1 VFYDCRD
8 GKMKIGIFDSGLGG
22 LSVLHCAR
30 QIAPD
35 FDYIFYADE
44 KNVPY
49 GEKAPEQ
56 VKEYA
61 RQAIDF
67 LVENGA
73 EAVII
78 ACNTATSALPMEIRN
93 SYGIP
98 VIGMEPAIKQA
109 VRLYG
114 AEKKRILIAATEVT
128 INGKKLHN
136 LVDDVDRQHQADMVA
151 LPGLVRFA
159 ERGIYEGEEV
169 ESYLSQALSSF
180 DMEQYGT
187 VVLGCTHFNYFK
199 NAFINVFGR
208 HIHFVDG
215 NRGTVNQVLRRLGM
229 TDRIKAE
236 PAAGPMLL
244 SVTSGVDD
252 GRVSVYFSGMAVD
265 ENEMQRVFNC
275 LKQLDLVYGIN

>member
-1 VFYDCRD
+1 
-8 GKMKIGIFDSGLGG
+8 MKIGIFDSGLGG

-44 KNVPY
+44 QNVPY
-49 GEKAPEQ
+49 GEKTPEQ
-56 VKEYA
+56 VKGYA

-78 ACNTATSALPMEIRN
+78 ACNTATSALPMEVRN

-109 VRLYG
+109 IKLYSS
-114 AEKKRILIAATEVT
+114 EHKRILIAATAVT
-128 INGKKLHN
+128 IKGQKLHK
-136 LVDDVDRQHQADMVA
+136 LLDKVDGEHQADMVA

-159 ERGIYEGEEV
+159 ERGIYEGDEV
-169 ESYLSQALSSF
+169 ERYLESALA
-180 DMEQYGT
+180 DLEMEQYGT

-199 NAFINVFGR
+199 NAFINAFGR

-215 NRGTVNQVLRRLGM
+215 NRGTVNQVFRRLGL
-229 TDRIKAE
+229 TERLVESEQCERQERITAKE
-236 PAAGPMLL
+236 NG
-244 SVTSGVDD
+244 SVA
-252 GRVSVYFSGMAVD
+252 VYFSGVAVG
-265 ENEMQRVFNC
+265 EKEMQRVYDSFN
-275 LKQLDLVYGIN
+275 QLDKVYGIN

>member
-1 VFYDCRD
+1 M
-8 GKMKIGIFDSGLGG
+8 MKIGIFDSGLGG

-30 QIAPD
+30 QIAPN

-44 KNVPY
+44 QNVPY
-49 GEKAPEQ
+49 GEKTPEQ
-56 VKEYA
+56 VKGYA

-78 ACNTATSALPMEIRN
+78 ACNTATSALPMEVRN

-109 VRLYG
+109 IRLYSG
-114 AEKKRILIAATEVT
+114 EHKRILIAATEVT
-128 INGKKLHN
+128 IKGKKLHN
-136 LVDDVDRQHQADMVA
+136 LLDKVDGEHQADMVA

-159 ERGIYEGEEV
+159 ERGIYEGDEV
-169 ESYLSQALSSF
+169 EKYLRSALSDL

-199 NAFINVFGR
+199 NAFINAFGR

-215 NRGTVNQVLRRLGM
+215 NRGTVNQMLRKLNLQEY
-229 TDRIKAE
+229 IKIST
-236 PAAGPMLL
+236 AADTSLL
-244 SVTSGVDD
+244 SVVSGVDD
-252 GRVSVYFSGMAVD
+252 GRISVYFSGVPIG
-265 ENEMQRVFNC
+265 EKEMKRVFDC
-275 LKQLDLVYGIN
+275 LKQLDRVYEIN

>member
-1 VFYDCRD
+1 M
-8 GKMKIGIFDSGLGG
+8 MKIGIFDSGLGG

-44 KNVPY
+44 QNVPY
-49 GEKAPEQ
+49 GEKTPEQ
-56 VKEYA
+56 VKGYA

-78 ACNTATSALPMEIRN
+78 ACNTATSALPMEVRN

-109 VRLYG
+109 IKLYSS
-114 AEKKRILIAATEVT
+114 EHKRILIAATAVT
-128 INGKKLHN
+128 IKGQKLHK
-136 LVDDVDRQHQADMVA
+136 LLDKVDGEHQADMVA

-159 ERGIYEGEEV
+159 ERGIYEGDEV
-169 ESYLSQALSSF
+169 ERYLESALA
-180 DMEQYGT
+180 DLEMEQYGT

-199 NAFINVFGR
+199 NAFINAFGR

-215 NRGTVNQVLRRLGM
+215 NRGTVNQVFRRLGL
-229 TDRIKAE
+229 TERLVESVQCERQERITAKE
-236 PAAGPMLL
+236 NG
-244 SVTSGVDD
+244 SVA
-252 GRVSVYFSGMAVD
+252 VYFSGVAVG
-265 ENEMQRVFNC
+265 EKEMQRVYDSFN
-275 LKQLDLVYGIN
+275 QLDKVYGIN